1 MALQFSR
8 VFHVCLKMQCIQYR
22 LMRKAFG
29 GCKLTDL
36 WGDQTRAVL
45 STEPE
50 ASLRPS
56 AFQATLCT
64 FSLWPLY
71 SLILAELNI
80 DTIYRNE
87 WVSCFP
93 VDFTV
98 MSTYLRTSDGS
109 TTTVVKVA
117 QSTSGRFPISFGCHI
132 YMVVSRRRHVHI
144 QAHSKVVEQEK
155 KERRVGINWQ
165 STLIQLWF
173 VALGKV
179 IFYYLLLFFWMQHA
193 IR

>member
-1 MALQFSR
+1 
-8 VFHVCLKMQCIQYR
+8 
-22 LMRKAFG
+22 MR
-29 GCKLTDL
+29 
-36 WGDQTRAVL
+36 
-45 STEPE
+45 
-50 ASLRPS
+50 
-56 AFQATLCT
+56 
-64 FSLWPLY
+64 
-71 SLILAELNI
+71 
-80 DTIYRNE
+80 E

-93 VDFTV
+93 VYFAV

-117 QSTSGRFPISFGCHI
+117 QSTSRRFPISFGCHI
-132 YMVVSRRRHVHI
+132 YIVVSRRRHVHI

-179 IFYYLLLFFWMQHA
+179 IFYYLLFFLNATRNSLIYNIYKMILVHLLCFQSLFSLLDRTFVSSWLLLFAHHA
-193 IR
+193 KRSFNSERTS